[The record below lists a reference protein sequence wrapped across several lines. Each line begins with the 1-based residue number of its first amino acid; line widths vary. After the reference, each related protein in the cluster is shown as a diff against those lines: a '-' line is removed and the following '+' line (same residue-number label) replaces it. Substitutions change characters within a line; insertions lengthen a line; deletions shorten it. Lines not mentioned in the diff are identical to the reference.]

1 MVLQPRCFT
10 LAMALQG
17 NTTQSPAAP
26 RVTIRTSGRAR
37 QLIRVAAPVR
47 CARESQTAHT
57 VVIAVPWLLRPT
69 SLASSNTGRTQA
81 LWEAHVRRKPQGP
94 LMLHGDHASCVTT
107 PAALGKRERPGALAH
122 PASATDRPM
131 TSFRVGV
138 GTTVQVVCGLV
149 RRACCGWLV
158 ASSLDPCGSATTC
171 TRVRLP
177 YSLNQPDLVAI
188 TRCSSPRLPRARR
201 HMRRHS
207 SAEHSGPWRVCQNYG
222 CILACWSRLLT

>member
-17 NTTQSPAAP
+17 NTALSPAAP

-37 QLIRVAAPVR
+37 QHIRVAAPVR

-158 ASSLDPCGSATTC
+158 ASSFDPCGSATTNKQVRTLPSE
-171 TRVRLP
+171 TRQGP
-177 YSLNQPDLVAI
+177 E
-188 TRCSSPRLPRARR
+188 CSA
-201 HMRRHS
+201 
-207 SAEHSGPWRVCQNYG
+207 
-222 CILACWSRLLT
+222 LL